1 MKIWLDA
8 FGTSLRSRLFLIL
21 AGVLAVYITAAYGL
35 ASIYDWQGNLHAGLY
50 PDTMKFGTMWF
61 VLGLITWRAFYIM
74 IAERPDH
81 LTVTIL
87 KDLRDH
93 YFTPQKIANGIPV
106 VLLFAMMFS
115 VFTSFKSM
123 IPVIQP
129 FAFDP
134 LFARIDKA
142 LHFGHHP
149 WEILFPVFKFAALT
163 TLLSF
168 IYKTWFVA
176 KFTVLYWQAFSMKR
190 PLLRE
195 QFFITY
201 ILTWIIN
208 GTVLATLLSSAGP
221 CFYGAVTGLDDP
233 YAKLMA
239 FLHESDKISPVWD
252 LFAQDYLWKA
262 YRDVSVTLFS
272 GISAM
277 PSMHISL
284 AFLFA
289 LVGWR
294 VGKKTGIF
302 FTVYLMLML
311 IGSVHLGWHYA
322 IDGYLGMLTTYMIWK
337 AVGWALKNR
346 PEAAATDH
354 ARAAMTRSSE

>member
-8 FGTSLRSRLFLIL
+8 FRESLTSRLFLIL
-21 AGVLAVYITAAYGL
+21 AGVSAVYIVAGYWL
-35 ASIYDWQGNLHAGLY
+35 ASVYNWPVALHTQIYSA
-50 PDTMKFGTMWF
+50 PMKFGTMWF
-61 VLGLITWRAFYIM
+61 ILGLITWRSFYIM
-74 IAERPDH
+74 IVERPDR

-87 KDLRDH
+87 TDLRDH

-123 IPVIQP
+123 IPVIHP

-134 LFARIDKA
+134 LFAKIDKA

-149 WEILFPVFKFAALT
+149 WEIIFPVFKIAALT
-163 TLLSF
+163 TFLSF

-176 KFTVLYWQAFSMKR
+176 KFSVLYWQAFSMKR

-208 GTVLATLLSSAGP
+208 GTLLATLLSSAGP

-233 YAKLMA
+233 YAPLMA
-239 FLHESDKISPVWD
+239 FLHESNKISPVWD

-262 YRDVSVTLFS
+262 YKDVSVTLFS

-294 VGKKTGIF
+294 AGKKTGIF
-302 FTVYLMLML
+302 FTIYLVLML

-322 IDGYLGMLTTYMIWK
+322 IDGYVGMLTTYLIWK
-337 AVGWALKNR
+337 AVGCALKNR
-346 PEAAATDH
+346 PEAAATGH
-354 ARAAMTRSSE
+354 VPAMPTRSSE

>member
-1 MKIWLDA
+1 MKIWLEA
-8 FGTSLRSRLFLIL
+8 FRGSLTSRLFLIL
-21 AGVLAVYITAAYGL
+21 AGVSAIYIVAGYWVASLYG
-35 ASIYDWQGNLHAGLY
+35 WQGSLHTGLY
-50 PDTMKFGTMWF
+50 SEAMKFGTIWF

-74 IAERPDH
+74 VVKRPDR

-87 KDLRDH
+87 KDLRDN
-93 YFTPQKIANGIPV
+93 YFTPQKIAGGIPV
-106 VLLFAMMFS
+106 VFLFMVLFS
-115 VFTSFKSM
+115 VFTGFKSM
-123 IPVIQP
+123 IPVIHP
-129 FAFDP
+129 FSFDP
-134 LFARIDKA
+134 LFAQIDKA

-149 WEILFPVFKFAALT
+149 WEILFPVMKIAAVT
-163 TLLSF
+163 TFISF

-176 KFTVLYWQAFSMKR
+176 KFSVLYWQAFSVKR
-190 PLLRE
+190 PVLRE

-208 GTVLATLLSSAGP
+208 GTVLAILMSSAGP

-233 YAKLMA
+233 YAPLMS
-239 FLHESDKISPVWD
+239 FLQESNKISPVWD
-252 LFAQDYLWKA
+252 LFAQDYLWAA
-262 YRDVSVTLFS
+262 YQDVSVSLFS

-289 LVGWR
+289 LAGWR

-302 FTVYLMLML
+302 FTVYLVLMM

-322 IDGYLGMLTTYMIWK
+322 IDGYFGMLTTYLIWK
-337 AVGWALKNR
+337 AVGWGLKNR
-346 PEAAATDH
+346 PEVGATDH
-354 ARAAMTRSSE
+354 APAATTRSSE